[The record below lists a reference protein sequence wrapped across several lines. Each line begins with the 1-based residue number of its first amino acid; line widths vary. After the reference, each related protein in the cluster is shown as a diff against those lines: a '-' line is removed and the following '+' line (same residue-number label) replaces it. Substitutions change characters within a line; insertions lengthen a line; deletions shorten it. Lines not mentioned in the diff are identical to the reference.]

1 MLFQFILK
9 LPYEK
14 TKINEKRTGLVPILK
29 HSVEL
34 VVAIFVERSLLTIFE
49 YDLEALLLF
58 NDPLTTFS

>member
-1 MLFQFILK
+1 MK
-9 LPYEK
+9 R
-14 TKINEKRTGLVPILK
+14 TKINENRTGLAPILK